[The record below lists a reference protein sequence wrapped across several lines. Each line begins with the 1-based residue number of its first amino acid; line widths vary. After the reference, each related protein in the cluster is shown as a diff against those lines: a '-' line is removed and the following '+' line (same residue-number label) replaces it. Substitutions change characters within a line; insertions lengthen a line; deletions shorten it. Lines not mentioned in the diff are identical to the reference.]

1 MLQQMPITFLLLF
14 LSGLV
19 VIPWIFKIIGCGT
32 VVISY
37 FRCYGLF
44 APKSWSMLLMMLAV
58 PINII
63 NAITEINPILLNF
76 MAFSFLLSRL
86 KKHAVEKKITIITA
100 MDTNIDR
107 LGNSAGE
114 KEEIVNNIKNP
125 PIIVAFK
132 VTRLFES
139 VSKSF

>member
-1 MLQQMPITFLLLF
+1 MILT
-14 LSGLV
+14 
-19 VIPWIFKIIGCGT
+19 
-32 VVISY
+32 
-37 FRCYGLF
+37 
-44 APKSWSMLLMMLAV
+44 V

-63 NAITEINPILLNF
+63 NAIMEINPILLNF
-76 MAFSFLLSRL
+76 MAFSFLLFRL

-139 VSKSF
+139 ISKSI